1 MTNPDDLFLAEWHAE
16 RDKTGGEYT
25 EPGDE
30 LWTARPALAHVRE
43 FAQAC
48 RASPW
53 ATLGVVLARVIAATP
68 PFVVL
73 PRLVGKQGSLNM
85 FVGIVGEPGR
95 GKGTADGAAADALEL
110 PGEIPEI
117 NPGSGEGIAHMFGRR
132 KPGGEIEPVYES
144 VLVTVAEIGT
154 LAALGA
160 RSGSTLL
167 PELKKAWMGE
177 SLGFWNANPA
187 KRIGIRAHSY
197 RCCLS
202 AGIQPKRAQVLFDD
216 TEGGLPQRF
225 LWVPAT
231 DPYAPIVKPDIPDP
245 WPWKLPTWPVADYVN
260 GRVQLPVCKA
270 ARDYVDQHRL
280 LTVSGAPMDPL
291 DVHTPLV
298 RLKVATGIAL
308 LDQHAGVRDTDWY
321 LSGLVMDQSNAVRGR
336 VLRALDHAA
345 VEANRKKGQFEAER
359 AVIIDDKVASAA
371 AVRAGKAM
379 MTKLAQAEGDGWM
392 TRVEVKRATASR
404 DRGYADDALAGLV
417 MTGHIE
423 VEDIPNRNGG
433 VGQRY
438 RIRK

>member
-30 LWTARPALAHVRE
+30 LWTARPVLAHVRE

-117 NPGSGEGIAHMFGRR
+117 NPGSGEGLAHMFGRR

-144 VLVTVAEIGT
+144 VLMTVAEIGT

-167 PELKKAWMGE
+167 PELRKAWMGE

-187 KRIGIRAHSY
+187 KRIGDSRRTRTGAACPPVSSRNGHRSCSTTPRAGY
-197 RCCLS
+197 RNGSSGCPRS
-202 AGIQPKRAQVLFDD
+202 TRTRRSPS
-216 TEGGLPQRF
+216 
-225 LWVPAT
+225 
-231 DPYAPIVKPDIPDP
+231 
-245 WPWKLPTWPVADYVN
+245 PTS
-260 GRVQLPVCKA
+260 
-270 ARDYVDQHRL
+270 
-280 LTVSGAPMDPL
+280 LT
-291 DVHTPLV
+291 
-298 RLKVATGIAL
+298 
-308 LDQHAGVRDTDWY
+308 
-321 LSGLVMDQSNAVRGR
+321 RGR
-336 VLRALDHAA
+336 GSCRPG
-345 VEANRKKGQFEAER
+345 R
-359 AVIIDDKVASAA
+359 
-371 AVRAGKAM
+371 
-379 MTKLAQAEGDGWM
+379 
-392 TRVEVKRATASR
+392 
-404 DRGYADDALAGLV
+404 
-417 MTGHIE
+417 
-423 VEDIPNRNGG
+423 
-433 VGQRY
+433 
-438 RIRK
+438 